1 MEPSGGAVD
10 SSAEKDGAFQWEP
23 PDGMSSRVFLM
34 RHRERLIDELEA
46 SVDCILD
53 KLLQGELIT
62 RDDHED
68 VAYERG
74 PRKQVRRLLDI
85 IDLRGE
91 ALASVF
97 CSVCL
102 QIKSKRPKKKQTI
115 VQRSSTEYSKA
126 AARHKQVLRRRNDSL
141 NHYNTRHGEKTYL
154 DDYFVNLLLVKG
166 HYSLEVKKHE
176 LLTFGQQRIHL
187 QNKTADRLEIHIQQ
201 LFEALSDQRV
211 PKKILVSGVAGIG
224 KTVFVQ
230 KILHDFSKAE
240 AFNNFEFI
248 IHFTFRDL
256 NMITVSTTL
265 RKVILMKN
273 GHLSRALDDI
283 FENEE
288 KLLIILDGF
297 DEFKH
302 YSHLDMNCYVSD
314 PDEEAELPQIV
325 GSILNGELLPGAT
338 VLVTSRPTVISHI
351 PVNCIERFIIITGFS
366 VSEIESYFQKFYQDK
381 QQGSRLFASVREN
394 HFLFT
399 LCYIPAFCWIVCS
412 VLKES
417 SALDM
422 GPPKSMTDI
431 YTRYLVVLL
440 NHHTHMIL
448 LDSSSTLESILSLG
462 KLAYEGLLRHET
474 LFYLHDIK
482 NHHLS
487 TCNLLHCF
495 LDKTTIQ
502 EAEGVEDVFSFTH
515 FTIQEFFA
523 ALYYSLE
530 DNISDDVMDIEV
542 QNRLCLHS
550 GYMDLFH
557 RFLSGLLSTRNQKL
571 LSKHL
576 KLSQSTKLEPYVS
589 WLVLEITRCSENG
602 ACILNLLHCLFEQQ
616 RNSDLQISPSQIRLN
631 VGDNTF
637 SVMDFTVLK
646 YFLDLVDGDVLELDL
661 TATNISTVLLQQLQP
676 YFYRCLK
683 IWLGENDFDMEAV
696 NVLCSVLGSPRCKLQ
711 VLGLGWANIQN
722 EEFLGLCASLKSNH
736 TLNGLW
742 IEGNNITYDA
752 VETFLENT
760 SFNNTLKEVVIVGNK
775 LCKEDAAKLSA
786 NPRGSCIISGF
797 NDDRDIWQEWCDW
810 IFQRCEVC
818 SDEKLVSF
826 LSKVCRGVSLS
837 RSEEQDP
844 TWMLEWYIQ
853 VAKLLNERIKKC
865 NVDNIKRRMRTLEET
880 FSSQLARGEKHPG
893 VG

>member
-1 MEPSGGAVD
+1 
-10 SSAEKDGAFQWEP
+10 
-23 PDGMSSRVFLM
+23 MSSRVFLR

-53 KLLQGELIT
+53 KLLQGQLIT

-74 PRKQVRRLLDI
+74 PRKQVRRLLDV

-91 ALASVF
+91 MLASVF
-97 CSVCL
+97 CSICL
-102 QIKSKRPKKKQTI
+102 QIKSKKPEKKQTI

-126 AARHKQVLRRRNDSL
+126 AARHKQVLLRRNDCM
-141 NHYNTRHGEKTYL
+141 NHYNTRHGEKAYL

-187 QNKTADRLEIHIQQ
+187 QNKTSDRLEIQPQQ
-201 LFEALSDQRV
+201 VFEALNDHRV

-230 KILHDFSKAE
+230 KILHDFSKTE
-240 AFNNFEFI
+240 AFNNFEFV

-256 NMITVSTTL
+256 NMITVPTTL
-265 RKVILMKN
+265 RQVILMKN

-302 YSHLDMNCYVSD
+302 YSHIEMDCYVCD
-314 PDEEAELPQIV
+314 PDEEAELPQIL
-325 GSILNGELLPGAT
+325 GSVLNGELLYNAT

-351 PVNCIERFIIITGFS
+351 PVNCIDRFVVITGFS
-366 VSEIESYFQKFYQDK
+366 VIEIESYFQKFYQDK
-381 QQGSRLFASVREN
+381 QQGSRLFEFVREN

-417 SALDM
+417 STLDM
-422 GPPKSMTDI
+422 GLPKSMTDI
-431 YTRYLVVLL
+431 YTHYLVVLL
-440 NHHTHMIL
+440 SHHTHKIL
-448 LDSSSTLESILSLG
+448 LDSSKTLESILSLG
-462 KLAYEGLLRHET
+462 KLAYEGLLRHKT
-474 LFYLHDIK
+474 LFYQQDMK
-482 NHHLS
+482 NNHLS

-495 LDKTTIQ
+495 LDKTSVQ
-502 EAEGVEDVFSFTH
+502 EPEGVEDVFSFTH

-530 DNISDDVMDIEV
+530 EDISDDVMDIEV
-542 QNRLCLHS
+542 QNRFCLHS
-550 GYMDLFH
+550 GYLDLFH

-576 KLSQSTKLEPYVS
+576 NLSQSTKLEPYVS
-589 WLVLEITRCSENG
+589 WLVVEITKCSENG

-616 RNSDLQISPSQIRLN
+616 RNSDLEITPSKIRLN

-646 YFLDLVDGDVLELDL
+646 YFLDLVDGDILEIDL
-661 TATNISTVLLQQLQP
+661 TATNINTVLLKQLQP
-676 YFYRCLK
+676 YFHRCLK
-683 IWLGENDFDMEAV
+683 IWLGENNLDMEAV
-696 NVLCSVLGSPRCKLQ
+696 KVVCGVLGSPRCKLEA
-711 VLGLGWANIQN
+711 LGLGWTNIQN
-722 EEFLGLCASLKSNH
+722 EEFLELGASLKSNS
-736 TLNGLW
+736 TLQGLW
-742 IEGNNITYDA
+742 IEGNGIAYDA
-752 VETFLENT
+752 VETFLELT
-760 SFNNTLKEVVIVGNK
+760 SFNNTLNEIVVVGNK
-775 LCKEDAAKLSA
+775 LCKDDVAKLRA
-786 NPRGSCIISGF
+786 NPRGSLIIAGF
-797 NDDRDIWQEWCDW
+797 NDDRDFWQEWCNW

-826 LSKVCRGVSLS
+826 LSKVCRGMRLS
-837 RSEEQDP
+837 RSEDKDP
-844 TWMLEWYIQ
+844 EWMIEWYNQ
-853 VAKLLNERIKKC
+853 VSKLLLERIKKC
-865 NVDNIKRRMRTLEET
+865 NVDNMKRKMGTLEET
-880 FSSQLARGEKHPG
+880 FSSQLARGEEHPG